1 MEKVAF
7 LLSYAA
13 AIGVVASY
21 LVATFAAARAPE
33 GAAVGD
39 RALRIVSALIWPLT
53 GRRREGMPP
62 DQAALLNKAVVA
74 FMACLLVAAASWT
87 AAANLHRIA
96 R

>member
-1 MEKVAF
+1 MEKIAF
-7 LLSYAA
+7 LLSYVAA
-13 AIGVVASY
+13 VGMVASY

-33 GAAVGD
+33 GAAAGD
-39 RALRIVSALIWPLT
+39 RVLRIVSALIWPLT

-74 FMACLLVAAASWT
+74 FMVCLLVAAASWT